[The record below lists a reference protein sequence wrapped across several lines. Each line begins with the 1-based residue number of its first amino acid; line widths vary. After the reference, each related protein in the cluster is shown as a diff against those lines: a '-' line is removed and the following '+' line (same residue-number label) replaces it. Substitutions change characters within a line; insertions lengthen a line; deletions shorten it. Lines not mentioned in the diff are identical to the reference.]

1 MSDALIEMYD
11 RGFQRDSIV
20 WISVSREHWL
30 KISDRITQLRQELS
44 LAEEGLANYAQEI
57 AALRNDLT
65 ACQLERDE
73 ISARCVAL
81 ATQICGEA
89 EDFLAEIER
98 ESSSKPQGDDH
109 P

>member
-1 MSDALIEMYD
+1 MTERHKVTGITIEADSVVIKGTDFDALCALA
-11 RGFQRDSIV
+11 
-20 WISVSREHWL
+20 RENE
-30 KISDRITQLRQELS
+30 QLRGNLS

-57 AALRNDLT
+57 AVLRNDLT
-65 ACQLERDE
+65 ACQLEKSQ

-109 P
+109 A